1 MTTKPAIFRGKY
13 LITIIAA
20 VAIFIVTAVSNYG
33 YYNPDEHYQIVEYA
47 GIKTASFDPKISWE
61 YEAQI
66 RPMLQPTICAAFLK
80 VFSWLSISDPFVQTM
95 LMRIFTAFL
104 SLAVILYFVK
114 NTISAFPD
122 ERKRFGFFI
131 VSLLL
136 WFIPCLSVRFSSE
149 IYGGMF
155 FLLSL
160 AIYHSGMESKKS
172 KVFFGIS
179 LALSFIFRAQMGLAI
194 AGFLLWS
201 LIIDKKKLK
210 TIVIPFFSF
219 LLTYLLLGFCIDWWF
234 YGQPVFTPYKYLIVN
249 AEVSAER
256 FGTRPWWYYLYQIV
270 SYPTYF
276 VGIPLALAL
285 VFLLIRNPK
294 NPYIWCFLPFLLV
307 HSLIGHKDAR
317 FMFPMAFLAPIIL
330 VSAYIEAGKIIR
342 SERFKHVAKCIILP
356 IFAAVDI
363 LGIAIEMNKPARDDS
378 LFPTRYINDNFSS
391 DENVNLFVHDIVTC
405 VPNGFYER
413 GNIAKSQCQNFF
425 QLQYMSDTCRPS
437 LFVCYS
443 SKLKEFTNS
452 DDAIS
457 AMNAIGY
464 ELVFR
469 YVPKWA
475 EYLFKF
481 FPSFNQNEVAYLFR
495 YNGKT
500 KPSGKIVAQF
510 DTDCETC
517 NGWSQCQTIT
527 DEESFSGNSSSKTD
541 AENPYGITLERKT
554 SEIDANAQILT
565 VFAHIYEETL
575 TDKAVIVLEIN
586 KDGANTYWQS
596 SPITIERTSIWSSFA
611 CDFTLPDNFAENTT
625 FKVYLYNISGET
637 VYIDDMKAIFH

>member
-1 MTTKPAIFRGKY
+1 MTTKLAIFQGKY

-20 VAIFIVTAVSNYG
+20 VAIFVVTAVSNYG

-47 GIKTASFDPKISWE
+47 GIKTATFEPTISWE
-61 YEAQI
+61 YDARI
-66 RPMLQPTICAAFLK
+66 RPMLQPAICAGFLK
-80 VFSWLSISDPFVQTM
+80 AFSWLSISDPFVQTM

-122 ERKRFGFFI
+122 ERKRFGYFV

-149 IYGGMF
+149 IYGGLF

-160 AIYHSGMESKKS
+160 AIYHSGLETMKS
-172 KVFFGIS
+172 KVLWGIS

-201 LIIDKKKLK
+201 LIIDRKKLK
-210 TIVIPFFSF
+210 TFVTPFFSF
-219 LLTYLLLGFCIDWWF
+219 VLTYLLLGFCIDWWF
-234 YGQPVFTPYKYLIVN
+234 YGEPVFSQYRYM
-249 AEVSAER
+249 AEVKEGR
-256 FGTRPWWYYLYQIV
+256 FGDRPWWYYLQEIV
-270 SYPTYF
+270 EYPTYF
-276 VGIPLALAL
+276 VGIPLALAII
-285 VFLLIRNPK
+285 FLLIRTPK
-294 NPYIWCFLPFLLV
+294 NPYIWSFLPFLLV
-307 HSLIGHKDAR
+307 HSLIGHKEAR

-330 VSAYIEAGKIIR
+330 VSAYNEAGKIIR
-342 SERFKHVAKCIILP
+342 SERFKLVANCIILP
-356 IFAAVDI
+356 IFAAVNI
-363 LGIAIEMNKPARDDS
+363 LGIVIEMNKPAHDDS
-378 LFPTRYINDNFSS
+378 LFPTRYINDNYSS
-391 DENVNLFVHDIVTC
+391 DENINLFVHDIVTC

-425 QLQYMSDTCRPS
+425 QLQYMSDTCRPT

-443 SKLKEFTNS
+443 SKLKDFTNS
-452 DDAIS
+452 DEPIS
-457 AMNAIGY
+457 AMNDIGY

-469 YVPKWA
+469 YVPQWA

-481 FPSFNQNEVAYLFR
+481 FPSFNQDEVAYLFR
-495 YNGKT
+495 YNGQT

-527 DEESFSGNSSSKTD
+527 DEESFSGNHSSKTD
-541 AENPYGITLERKT
+541 AENQYGITLERKN
-554 SEIDANAQILT
+554 SEIDTSLQFLT
-565 VFAHIYEETL
+565 VFAHIYEKNL
-575 TDKAVIVLEIN
+575 TEKAVIAFEVNNESGISHWLSCPVN
-586 KDGANTYWQS
+586 
-596 SPITIERTSIWSSFA
+596 IERANIWSSFA
-611 CDFTLPDNFAENTT
+611 CDFNLPDNFAENNF
-625 FKVYLYNISGET
+625 FKVYLYNTSGET

>member
-1 MTTKPAIFRGKY
+1 MTTKTAIFQGKY

-20 VAIFIVTAVSNYG
+20 VAIFVVTAVSNYG
-33 YYNPDEHYQIVEYA
+33 YYHPDEHYQIVEYA
-47 GIKTASFDPKISWE
+47 GIKTATFEPTISWE
-61 YEAQI
+61 YDAQI
-66 RPMLQPTICAAFLK
+66 RPMLQPAICAGFLK
-80 VFSWLSISDPFVQTM
+80 VFSWLSIGDPFVQTM

-114 NTISAFPD
+114 NTISSFPD
-122 ERKRFGFFI
+122 ERKRFGYFV

-149 IYGGMF
+149 IYGGLF

-160 AIYHSGMESKKS
+160 AIYHSGLECRKN
-172 KVFFGIS
+172 KVLFGIS

-201 LIIDKKKLK
+201 LIIDRKKLK
-210 TIVIPFFSF
+210 TFVTPFFSF
-219 LLTYLLLGFCIDWWF
+219 VLTYLLLGFCIDWWF

-256 FGTRPWWYYLYQIV
+256 FGTRPWWYYLQEIV
-270 SYPTYF
+270 EYPTYF
-276 VGIPLALAL
+276 VGIPLALAII
-285 VFLLIRNPK
+285 FLLIRNPK
-294 NPYIWCFLPFLLV
+294 NPYIWSFLPFLLV
-307 HSLIGHKDAR
+307 HSLIGHKEAR

-330 VSAYIEAGKIIR
+330 VSAYTEAGKIIR
-342 SERFKHVAKCIILP
+342 SERFKQVANCIILP
-356 IFAAVDI
+356 IFAAVNI

-425 QLQYMSDTCRPS
+425 QLQYMSDTCRPT

-452 DDAIS
+452 DEPIS
-457 AMNAIGY
+457 AMNDIGY
-464 ELVFR
+464 ELDFR
-469 YVPKWA
+469 YAPQWA
-475 EYLFKF
+475 EFLFKF
-481 FPSFNQNEVAYLFR
+481 FPCFNQDEVAYLFR

-510 DTDCETC
+510 GTDCENTD
-517 NGWSQCQTIT
+517 GWGQTHT
-527 DEESFSGNSSSKTD
+527 LSTEKAFSSNHSSKTD
-541 AENPYGITLERKT
+541 AENPYGITLERKAT
-554 SEIDANAQILT
+554 EIDASAQTLT
-565 VFAHIYEETL
+565 VLAHIYEETL
-575 TDKAVIVLEIN
+575 TDKAVIVLEAN

-596 SPITIERTSIWSSFA
+596 SPITIERASIWSSFA
-611 CDFTLPDNFAENTT
+611 CDFTLPDNFVENTT
-625 FKVYLYNISGET
+625 FKVYLYNTSGET
-637 VYIDDMKAIFH
+637 VYIDDIKAIFR

>member
-1 MTTKPAIFRGKY
+1 MTTKPAIFQGKY

-20 VAIFIVTAVSNYG
+20 VAIFVVTAVSNYG

-47 GIKTASFDPKISWE
+47 GIKTATFEPTISWE
-61 YEAQI
+61 YDARI
-66 RPMLQPTICAAFLK
+66 RPMLQPAICAGFLK
-80 VFSWLSISDPFVQTM
+80 AFSWLSISDPFVQTM

-122 ERKRFGFFI
+122 ERKRFGYFV

-149 IYGGMF
+149 IYGGLF

-160 AIYHSGMESKKS
+160 AIYHSGLETMKS
-172 KVFFGIS
+172 KVLWGIS
-179 LALSFIFRAQMGLAI
+179 LALSFIFHAQMGLAI

-201 LIIDKKKLK
+201 LIIDRKKLK
-210 TIVIPFFSF
+210 TFVTPFFSF
-219 LLTYLLLGFCIDWWF
+219 VLTYLLLGFCIDWWF
-234 YGQPVFTPYKYLIVN
+234 YGEPVFSQYRYM
-249 AEVSAER
+249 AEVKEGR
-256 FGTRPWWYYLYQIV
+256 FGDRPWWYYLQEIV
-270 SYPTYF
+270 EYPTYF
-276 VGIPLALAL
+276 VGIPLALAII
-285 VFLLIRNPK
+285 FLLIRNPK
-294 NPYIWCFLPFLLV
+294 NPYIWSFLPFMLV
-307 HSLIGHKDAR
+307 HSLIGHKEAR

-330 VSAYIEAGKIIR
+330 VSAYNEASKIIR
-342 SERFKHVAKCIILP
+342 SERFKLVANCIILP
-356 IFAAVDI
+356 IFAAVNI
-363 LGIAIEMNKPARDDS
+363 LGIVVEMNKPAHDDS
-378 LFPTRYINDNFSS
+378 LFPTRYINDNYSS
-391 DENVNLFVHDIVTC
+391 DENINLFVHDIVTC

-425 QLQYMSDTCRPS
+425 QLQYMSDTCRPT

-443 SKLKEFTNS
+443 SKLKDFTNS
-452 DDAIS
+452 DEPIS
-457 AMNAIGY
+457 AMNDIGY

-469 YVPKWA
+469 YVPQWA

-481 FPSFNQNEVAYLFR
+481 FPSFNQDEVAYLFR
-495 YNGKT
+495 YNGQT

-527 DEESFSGNSSSKTD
+527 DEESFSGNHSSKTD
-541 AENPYGITLERKT
+541 AENQYGITLERKN
-554 SEIDANAQILT
+554 SEIDTSLQFLT
-565 VFAHIYEETL
+565 VFAHIYEKNL
-575 TDKAVIVLEIN
+575 TEKAVIAFEVNNESGISHWLSCPVN
-586 KDGANTYWQS
+586 
-596 SPITIERTSIWSSFA
+596 IERANIWSSFA
-611 CDFTLPDNFAENTT
+611 CDFNLPDNFAENNF
-625 FKVYLYNISGET
+625 FKVYLYNTSGET

>member
-194 AGFLLWS
+194 AGFLLWAW
-201 LIIDKKKLK
+201 LIDKKKLK
-210 TIVIPFFSF
+210 IFVLPFISF
-219 LLTYLLLGFCIDWWF
+219 VATYILLGFCIDWWF
-234 YGQPVFTPYKYLIVN
+234 YGEPVFSQFRYML
-249 AEVSAER
+249 EVKEGR
-256 FGTRPWWYYLYQIV
+256 FKDRPWWYYLQQIV
-270 SYPTYF
+270 EYPTYF
-276 VGIPLALAL
+276 VGIPIALSL
-285 VFLLIRNPK
+285 IFLLVRNPK

-307 HSLIGHKDAR
+307 HSIIGHKEVR
-317 FMFPMAFLAPIIL
+317 FMFPMAFLAPIVL
-330 VSAYIEAGKIIR
+330 VSAYTEADKIIR
-342 SERFKHVAKCIILP
+342 SERFKKVANCIILP
-356 IFAAVDI
+356 IFAAVNI
-363 LGIAIEMNKPARDDS
+363 LGLVIEMNKPARDDS
-378 LFPTRYINDNFSS
+378 LFPTKYINDNYT
-391 DENVNLFVHDIVTC
+391 DEKVNLFVHDIVTC
-405 VPNGFYER
+405 IPNGFYER

-425 QLQYMSDTCRPS
+425 QLQHMTDTCRPT
-437 LFVCYS
+437 LFACYS
-443 SKLKEFTNS
+443 SKLKEFTHS
-452 DDAIS
+452 DEPIS
-457 AMNAIGY
+457 AMNGIGY

-469 YVPKWA
+469 YAPQWA
-475 EYLFKF
+475 EDLFKF
-481 FPSFNQNEVAYLFR
+481 FPCFNQDEVAYLFKH
-495 YNGKT
+495 NGQT
-500 KPSGKIVAQF
+500 KPSDTIISQF
-510 DTDCETC
+510 GTDCETC
-517 NGWSQCQTIT
+517 NGWSQCHTLT
-527 DEESFSGNSSSKTD
+527 DENAFSGKYSSLTNKGQQYS
-541 AENPYGITLERKT
+541 ITLEKNIT
-554 SEIDANAQILT
+554 EVDSTVHTLT
-565 VFAHIYEETL
+565 VVAHVYEEEL
-575 TDKAVIVLEIN
+575 SDKDVIVLEIN
-586 KDGANTYWQS
+586 NQDKRMHWLS
-596 SPITIERTSIWSSFA
+596 SSVNIERAKIWSSFA
-611 CDFTLPDNFAENTT
+611 YTFTLPDDFFMGDS
-625 FKVYLYNISGET
+625 FKVYLYNDTET
-637 VYIDDMKAIFH
+637 KVFVDDIKVLFR

>member
-1 MTTKPAIFRGKY
+1 MTTKPAIFQGKY

-20 VAIFIVTAVSNYG
+20 VAIFVVTAVSNYG

-47 GIKTASFDPKISWE
+47 GIKTATFEPTISWE
-61 YEAQI
+61 YDAQI
-66 RPMLQPTICAAFLK
+66 RPMLQPAICAGFLK
-80 VFSWLSISDPFVQTM
+80 AFSWLSISDPFVQTM

-114 NTISAFPD
+114 NTISAFTD
-122 ERKRFGFFI
+122 ERKRFGYFV

-149 IYGGMF
+149 IYGGLF

-160 AIYHSGMESKKS
+160 AIYHSGLECRKN
-172 KVFFGIS
+172 KVLFGIS

-201 LIIDKKKLK
+201 LIIDRKKLK
-210 TIVIPFFSF
+210 TFVTPFFSF
-219 LLTYLLLGFCIDWWF
+219 VLTYLLLGFCIDWWF
-234 YGQPVFTPYKYLIVN
+234 YGEPVFSQFRYM
-249 AEVSAER
+249 AEVKEGR
-256 FGTRPWWYYLYQIV
+256 FGDRPWWYYLQEIV
-270 SYPTYF
+270 EYPTYF
-276 VGIPLALAL
+276 VGIPLALAII
-285 VFLLIRNPK
+285 FLLIRNPK
-294 NPYIWCFLPFLLV
+294 NPYIWSFLPFLLV
-307 HSLIGHKDAR
+307 HSLIGHKEAR

-330 VSAYIEAGKIIR
+330 VSAYTEAGKIIR

-425 QLQYMSDTCRPS
+425 QLQYMTDTCRPS

-443 SKLKEFTNS
+443 SKLKDFTNS
-452 DDAIS
+452 DEPIS
-457 AMNAIGY
+457 AMNDIGY

-469 YVPKWA
+469 YVPQWA

-481 FPSFNQNEVAYLFR
+481 FPSFNQDEVAYLFR
-495 YNGKT
+495 YNGHT
-500 KPSGKIVAQF
+500 KPLGKIVAQF
-510 DTDCETC
+510 GTDCENC

-541 AENPYGITLERKT
+541 SENPYSITLERKT

-575 TDKAVIVLEIN
+575 TDKAVIAFEVN
-586 KDGANTYWQS
+586 GKDGNSQWLS
-596 SPITIERTSIWSSFA
+596 CPLNIERSSIWSSFA
-611 CDFTLPDNFAENTT
+611 CDFKLPENFAINDS
-625 FKVYLYNISGET
+625 FKVYLYNNSDIRIF
-637 VYIDDMKAIFH
+637 IDDISVIFH